1 MAMVWPRQKVTLFSP
16 WTPWFNPSTVY
27 LGFVVDNVAL
37 GQVFLQVL
45 WFSSISIIS
54 WTLHTHSPTAKTNI
68 ILATDS
74 NWKYW
79 YYCLHNFHNLV
90 GKYFIHIK
98 LHVLNNMQS
107 TSTDSF
113 VKLHTKFT
121 PHCYI
126 YNPLLP
132 QSYEHKLPNILFLLL
147 SLPNLT
153 LLFTE
158 TLLNMAG
165 I

>member
-1 MAMVWPRQKVTLFSP
+1 M
-16 WTPWFNPSTVY
+16 
-27 LGFVVDNVAL
+27 
-37 GQVFLQVL
+37 
-45 WFSSISIIS
+45 
-54 WTLHTHSPTAKTNI
+54 LHTHSPTANNI

-79 YYCLHNFHNLV
+79 YFCLHNFHNLV
-90 GKYFIHIK
+90 SKYFIHIK

-107 TSTDSF
+107 PSADSF
-113 VKLHTKFT
+113 VQLRTKFT

-126 YNPLLP
+126 YNPLP
-132 QSYEHKLPNILFLLL
+132 PKSSEDKLPNILFLLL
-147 SLPNLT
+147 SLSNPT

-158 TLLNMAG
+158 TLLNMTG